1 LKLGDSSRSAELHS
15 AVSQNFILQHVQIR
29 NDPRELLPCR
39 LQIGDTAQRGK
50 AATSM
55 EFRVYAAIAH
65 NLGNVAKSR
74 VNAELHAYAS
84 PNPKPFENP
93 REMKQFPEIL
103 IECNSAL
110 RFRSFPAT
118 FDEPEF

>member
-1 LKLGDSSRSAELHS
+1 MKFR
-15 AVSQNFILQHVQIR
+15 
-29 NDPRELLPCR
+29 
-39 LQIGDTAQRGK
+39 DTAQREKPQPIVRSG
-50 AATSM
+50 M

-103 IECNSAL
+103 IEYNFAL
-110 RFRSFPAT
+110 R
-118 FDEPEF
+118 DEPQL